1 MAEIRWIKLAVDM
14 FDDEKLDVIMSM
26 PDSDA
31 LVVIWVRLLTMAGR
45 CNAGGYIFLTENIPY
60 DPDMLAHKFRKNV
73 NTIKL
78 ALSTFSKLGMIE
90 IDESQRIF
98 LVNWGKH
105 QNLDGLEQIREQTR
119 KRVAAHREK
128 IKCLAASNAISNVT
142 VTPSNETEQ
151 EHRLEEDKDKRTTT
165 QTAAV
170 DKLTKLK
177 EILGSKTA
185 KKWISLKGTEYCL
198 QQLRV
203 METKG
208 EQIHSPHA
216 WLLQSLSENWAHW
229 KPPPVKP
236 NPGCS
241 HCHGAGVIVDFLN
254 NKTKSCACINSE
266 GASKT

>member
-142 VTPSNETEQ
+142 V
-151 EHRLEEDKDKRTTT
+151 
-165 QTAAV
+165 V
-170 DKLTKLK
+170 F
-177 EILGSKTA
+177 
-185 KKWISLKGTEYCL
+185 C
-198 QQLRV
+198 
-203 METKG
+203 
-208 EQIHSPHA
+208 
-216 WLLQSLSENWAHW
+216 
-229 KPPPVKP
+229 
-236 NPGCS
+236 
-241 HCHGAGVIVDFLN
+241 
-254 NKTKSCACINSE
+254 
-266 GASKT
+266 